1 MSDGTPERIALELMQ
16 IIAVAERKDLIP
28 PAGKDKTMA
37 DRAWI
42 LQTYA
47 ECLKMIHGPRTYSE
61 RKAAQ
66 DRS

>member
-1 MSDGTPERIALELMQ
+1 MSDGTPERIAFELLQM
-16 IIAVAERKDLIP
+16 IANVERKDLVP

-47 ECLKMIHGPRTYSE
+47 DCILTVKRGVVP
-61 RKAAQ
+61 KK
-66 DRS
+66 

>member
-1 MSDGTPERIALELMQ
+1 MQ
-16 IIAVAERKDLIP
+16 IIAVAEKKDLVP
-28 PAGKDKTMA
+28 PPGKDKTMA